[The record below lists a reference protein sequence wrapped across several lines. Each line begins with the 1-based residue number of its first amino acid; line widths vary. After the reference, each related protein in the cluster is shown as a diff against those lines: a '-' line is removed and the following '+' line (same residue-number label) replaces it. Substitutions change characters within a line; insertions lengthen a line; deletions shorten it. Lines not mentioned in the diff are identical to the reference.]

1 PHRSW
6 GSTRRTATH
15 SRDRSESR
23 PARMTADTARP
34 TAEQLPNWYPAW
46 AAQLAELYFSGTTA
60 VFVLHGNTYDL
71 CRVDEEP
78 RYGVLAE
85 FLAEQLFGRWSL
97 VLHYDV
103 GQGLRAF
110 AGRDEQRLKDMVA
123 RANKKVGDLS
133 ALTKDPAATFALI
146 DRFVR
151 HNIMAA
157 EDDHLSLALIM
168 DHASFVFPAGEPGR
182 LSLQSSSQLVTML
195 NWAMSPHVKR
205 LNMAFVLIDEKLADL
220 SDGLAGNPHVATI

>member
-1 PHRSW
+1 MTPEDHPQ
-6 GSTRRTATH
+6 
-15 SRDRSESR
+15 R
-23 PARMTADTARP
+23 PAK
-34 TAEQLPNWYPAW
+34 LPEWYPSW

-60 VFVLHGNTYDL
+60 AFVLHGNTNDLFRTGGDDAPHYD
-71 CRVDEEP
+71 
-78 RYGVLAE
+78 VLAE

-110 AGRDEQRLKDMVA
+110 AGRDEKRLKDMVA
-123 RANKKVGDLS
+123 LANKKVGDLS
-133 ALTKDPAATFALI
+133 GLTKDPAATFAVI

-168 DHASFVFPAGEPGR
+168 DMRPSSFRPASPA
-182 LSLQSSSQLVTML
+182 V
-195 NWAMSPHVKR
+195 
-205 LNMAFVLIDEKLADL
+205 
-220 SDGLAGNPHVATI
+220 